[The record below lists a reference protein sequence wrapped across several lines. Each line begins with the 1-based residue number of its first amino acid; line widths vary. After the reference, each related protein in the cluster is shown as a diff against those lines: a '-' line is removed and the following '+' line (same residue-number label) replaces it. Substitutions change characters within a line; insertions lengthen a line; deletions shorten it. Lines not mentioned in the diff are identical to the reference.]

1 MPLSFEPM
9 PRARAPLA
17 TFPTQPSFRA
27 GGTVP
32 QALSRHPALHGL
44 PQATGE
50 PSALEIAVRRTRSPQ
65 VAGKW
70 WQREGISPGAEWA
83 LRERQLRSP
92 GREEMSGRGWAWAR
106 ETGGHQSTGR
116 ARGPGGAE
124 IQALPQRETASSPG
138 GGGITPRR
146 PQASARPALPGG
158 RARRRRGR
166 GDPSAPRLPRPRLPP
181 ARPRARSPGHAAGR
195 GPRPPGRDRAESPVA
210 TAGAGSARASGE
222 SGAGDR
228 AWLRLTPSALRMRE
242 RPGPRP
248 LQDRRSQG
256 TA

>member
-1 MPLSFEPM
+1 MPLRFEPM

-32 QALSRHPALHGL
+32 QALPRHPALHGL

-50 PSALEIAVRRTRSPQ
+50 PSALQIAVGRTRSPH

-92 GREEMSGRGWAWAR
+92 GKEEMSGRGWAWAR
-106 ETGGHQSTGR
+106 ETGEHQSARR

-124 IQALPQRETASSPG
+124 IQALPQGETSRAAPAGVESPL
-138 GGGITPRR
+138 
-146 PQASARPALPGG
+146 AALG
-158 RARRRRGR
+158 
-166 GDPSAPRLPRPRLPP
+166 PP
-181 ARPRARSPGHAAGR
+181 R
-195 GPRPPGRDRAESPVA
+195 GPRYPAAGPDSAAAVETLPRRAYLGHGCLPLGPA
-210 TAGAGSARASGE
+210 LGHRGMPRGAGHGRRGGIAPNRRSPPPAPG
-222 SGAGDR
+222 
-228 AWLRLTPSALRMRE
+228 LRE
-242 RPGPRP
+242 RAGRATPATG
-248 LQDRRSQG
+248 LGDV
-256 TA
+256 